1 MLVAARLSGALA
13 RAAIFAF
20 VAIALGIAIVV
31 RTVLEGVGGGL
42 GFLLGGLLVLA
53 GLLRLYL
60 LRH

>member
-1 MLVAARLSGALA
+1 MASRT
-13 RAAIFAF
+13 AAIFAF
-20 VAIALGIAIVV
+20 VAIVLGIAIVV
-31 RTVLEGVGGGL
+31 RTILEGVGGGL

>member
-1 MLVAARLSGALA
+1 MARRTAG
-13 RAAIFAF
+13 IFAV

-31 RTVLEGVGGGL
+31 RTVIEGVGGGL

>member
-1 MLVAARLSGALA
+1 MAR
-13 RAAIFAF
+13 RTAAIFAV
-20 VAIALGIAIVV
+20 VAIALGLAIVV
-31 RTVLEGVGGGL
+31 RTILEGIGGGL

>member
-1 MLVAARLSGALA
+1 MARRTS
-13 RAAIFAF
+13 AIFAF

-42 GFLLGGLLVLA
+42 GFLLGGLLMLA